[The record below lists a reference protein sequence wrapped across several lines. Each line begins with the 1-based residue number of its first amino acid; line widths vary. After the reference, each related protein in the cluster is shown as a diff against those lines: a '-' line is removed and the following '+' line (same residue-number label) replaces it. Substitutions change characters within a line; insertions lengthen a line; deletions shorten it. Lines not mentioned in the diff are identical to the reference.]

1 MVVTELLMCANGC
14 AQPIFLKM
22 LIDYVKE
29 GKTDGMTAQGI
40 GLVLLYCLNELIER
54 FGNSHKDIGKH
65 LYGVKAK
72 NLIRAL
78 IFEKCTTISNS
89 TNKSF

>member
-1 MVVTELLMCANGC
+1 MCANGC

-29 GKTDGMTAQGI
+29 GKQDGITLKGF
-40 GLVLLYCLNELIER
+40 GLVGLYCLNELFER

-65 LYGVKAK
+65 IFGVKAK

-78 IFEKCTTISNS
+78 IFEKCTKISNS
-89 TNKSF
+89 TNK